1 MKILQ
6 VNTWSGRLLKPL
18 SELIQAE
25 KPDFLCLQEVVSLD
39 ADIHSLLG
47 TIEELKEE
55 TGYSEQYYSPVFR
68 FRLMN
73 REAYWGNCILSNHT
87 LIEKNTIF
95 TNQTY
100 AEDFNFDE
108 YDYNIR
114 NLQHVVAR
122 VDGKKLNIL
131 NHHGHHIPSQKRG
144 DAETMRQMKLI
155 GEYIDSLSGPV
166 ILTGDFN
173 LAPDSESLM
182 QINNR
187 LDNQSVK
194 YKLKT
199 TRTPL
204 THKTE
209 VCDFI
214 FTNDKVKVGGFKASD
229 EIVSDHKALILE
241 FEI

>member
-18 SELIQAE
+18 SELIRAE

-47 TIEELKEE
+47 TIEELNEE
-55 TGYSEQYYSPVFR
+55 TGYAEQYYSPVFH
-68 FRLMN
+68 FKLMN
-73 REAYWGNCILSNHT
+73 KNAYWGNCIMSNFPLS
-87 LIEKNTIF
+87 EKNTIF
-95 TNQTY
+95 TNHKY
-100 AEDFNFDE
+100 VEDFNFEE

-114 NLQHVVAR
+114 NLQHVAADVN
-122 VDGKKLNIL
+122 GEQLHIL
-131 NHHGHHIPSQKRG
+131 NHHGHHIPSHKRG
-144 DAETMRQMKLI
+144 DDETLRQMRLI
-155 GEYIDSLSGPV
+155 GEYLDTLDGPV

-173 LAPDSESLM
+173 LAPDSESLR
-182 QINNR
+182 QINDR
-187 LDNQSVK
+187 LENQSVSH
-194 YKLKT
+194 KLKT

-209 VCDFI
+209 VCDYI
-214 FTNDKVKVGGFKASD
+214 FTNNKVKVINFEASD

-241 FEI
+241 FDI